1 MAIIVRAYSEIDGQ
15 VGFASSINRVI
26 DDLYSLQAGSIDGSN
41 IAASGI
47 LAANIATSAVVSRTI
62 NNQAV
67 DFDKLDYQAILA
79 CEVFI

>member
-41 IAASGI
+41 IALSGI
-47 LAANIATSAVVSRTI
+47 LTGNIQTSAVNSRTLNAQSI
-62 NNQAV
+62 DA
-67 DFDKLDYQAILA
+67 DKLDAQAVLFV
-79 CEVFI
+79 EVMT